1 MKFIDKKDLKENIF
15 SHKFIDFPNI
25 SWATSSKFSDRAK
38 NHCAATAVT
47 NLSIFYANKGYK
59 NLFVDGDIY
68 KTFMS
73 VYSYIGNGPRIIIA
87 NDIKKIFKKRGYDI
101 DILYCRKFEDI
112 KNSID
117 KNRPV
122 LLLLADK
129 LFSWHWVMGLG
140 YYESDK
146 NKYVRIVDGW
156 SNSSD
161 KFYKFN
167 GEIKFL
173 YGLSVNIKK
182 KSNGS

>member
-15 SHKFIDFPNI
+15 SHKFMDFPNI

-73 VYSYIGNGPRIIIA
+73 VYYYIGNGPRIIIA

-117 KNRPV
+117 NNRPV

-140 YYESDK
+140 YYESD

-156 SNSSD
+156 NNSSD

-182 KSNGS
+182 KSNGC